1 MFKKKAQRKA
11 KKMTAIRIVEL
22 KKDGDV
28 LAKYPHNEGSG
39 ITIEGD
45 CKVEVEINGSWHKI
59 WELRISSRYV
69 KCDVKCD

>member
-1 MFKKKAQRKA
+1 MEDTVKKITGVRF
-11 KKMTAIRIVEL
+11 VEI
-22 KKDGDV
+22 DVHGEATRV

-45 CKVEVEINGSWHKI
+45 CGVEVEIDGKWHKI

-69 KCDVKCD
+69 KCDVKCDV